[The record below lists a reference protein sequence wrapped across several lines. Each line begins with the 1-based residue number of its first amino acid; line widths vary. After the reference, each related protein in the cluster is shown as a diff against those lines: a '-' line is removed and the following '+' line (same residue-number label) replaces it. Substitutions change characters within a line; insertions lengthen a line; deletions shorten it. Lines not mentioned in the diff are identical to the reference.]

1 MRALHLGLA
10 PAGALERALRLP
22 LNSTGLAAALRGGP
36 LSTSS
41 LMRAFGAAAAAAA
54 ARKVAPSPSLPTA
67 SASAV
72 AAVAAGTPPAAVPL
86 EEQPPPPA
94 ASLSPSAAAAAVAA
108 AAPAPLSFSDHEAV
122 YRGQSTW
129 RLLRAYGVLRA
140 CGLKP
145 LVRHAEALLATSRR
159 LLGDGA
165 TDALVKPIFFAHF
178 CAGEDVREVQ
188 LTVDRLQARGVGS
201 ILDYAAEDDVGPSAT
216 ASSSSGPQSVTAGPG
231 KHSGEPQA
239 ATAEAAAA
247 AAAVPSAQAL
257 GVVGRTYDYASEEQ
271 CDRHVEHFLAAID
284 MAARQ
289 PGRPAFAAIKMT
301 ALGNPALLQRASTAI
316 TMLHGLFARFDE
328 DGSGFIDRP
337 EFERQWWRLVGGGDG
352 GGGSTVAA
360 ETFKWLDALG
370 TGKAYLVDSRA
381 RLLRDLE
388 RCRREG
394 WVLGAKLVRGA
405 YLQLERRHA
414 EGLGLPSPC
423 WPSLEATHAN
433 FDACAA
439 TLIDAVAA
447 RQAEVLLGS
456 HNQASVELAVARMAA
471 VGLPPSASPGVMF
484 GQLLGMSDHLT
495 LALGGGGYRAY
506 KYVPYGRVGQVM
518 PYLLRRAAEN
528 QDIMNGS
535 KQDLVMLGHELR
547 RRAGKLLLLRG

>member
-1 MRALHLGLA
+1 MGLTGSGGQGDKDQDI
-10 PAGALERALRLP
+10 AGYANKEESEAAEGAI
-22 LNSTGLAAALRGGP
+22 TGRGPGV
-36 LSTSS
+36 
-41 LMRAFGAAAAAAA
+41 G
-54 ARKVAPSPSLPTA
+54 
-67 SASAV
+67 
-72 AAVAAGTPPAAVPL
+72 G
-86 EEQPPPPA
+86 E
-94 ASLSPSAAAAAVAA
+94 VAA
-108 AAPAPLSFSDHEAV
+108 ACLNEREVELMGALL
-122 YRGQSTW
+122 G
-129 RLLRAYGVLRA
+129 RLQVL
-140 CGLKP
+140 
-145 LVRHAEALLATSRR
+145 VSEALRR
-159 LLGDGA
+159 DVHLMV
-165 TDALVKPIFFAHF
+165 DAEHTYFQPAIEHVTLKLM
-178 CAGEDVREVQ
+178 REHNRGGV
-188 LTVDRLQARGVGS
+188 ARV
-201 ILDYAAEDDVGPSAT
+201 LN
-216 ASSSSGPQSVTAGPG
+216 
-231 KHSGEPQA
+231 
-239 ATAEAAAA
+239 
-247 AAAVPSAQAL
+247 
-257 GVVGRTYDYASEEQ
+257 TYQ
-271 CDRHVEHFLAAID
+271 
-284 MAARQ
+284 
-289 PGRPAFAAIKMT
+289 
-301 ALGNPALLQRASTAI
+301 
-316 TMLHGLFARFDE
+316 
-328 DGSGFIDRP
+328 
-337 EFERQWWRLVGGGDG
+337 
-352 GGGSTVAA
+352 
-360 ETFKWLDALG
+360 
-370 TGKAYLVDSRA
+370 AYLVDSRA